1 MKQKIFATIFTVF
14 LTVTLA
20 QGAYASPR
28 ENEKISRKN
37 FIKQLDEKY
46 RNWLDLT
53 TYIITPMEE
62 ETFFKLTNNRDRD
75 AFINLFWN
83 LRDPTDGTPENEF
96 KDEHIKRFTHAS
108 RYFKFGTPLPGWKTD
123 RGKIYI
129 LLGPPVAENEVFKS
143 GLYPVLIWD
152 YYGGVELGLPTMYNI
167 VFYKRRGSGDYQLYI
182 PVIDRPES
190 LLQTGI
196 GQIDP
201 ADYYGIYQKIKEIE
215 PAVADVAFSL
225 IPGEDMT
232 SFTPSLQAPLLMAQI
247 YDLPKKRINASYA
260 KNFLNYKGI
269 VETSVITN
277 YINVR
282 SDLHIIKDPNLNL
295 NFAHFAL
302 RPDRLSVDYSPEKDQ
317 FYFNFTLTI
326 VVKKGEDIV
335 LEYNKNY
342 PFYYSKD
349 DLEAKLSNGIIIAD
363 YFPVIEGDFQVF
375 MVLQNSVNKEIC
387 YFEKAIKT
395 TEPSQTPA
403 RAYGPFIS
411 YQPNMPGQPGFSAF
425 NVMGTSIKIDPK
437 HTFGLKES
445 LYTTLFVDRGNYP
458 KKVHTEMEVVCTDDA
473 RPYSK
478 TYSFDVPEEKQFHI
492 FTQNLETLK
501 YGNYLLKTRVLGLDN
516 TVLDTGESSFM
527 ISPLAAVPHPPSVSK
542 MMKPENYYLFYT
554 MMADQYQNI
563 KNIDKAG
570 QYFEKAY
577 RINPAFPGLVKLY
590 ANFLYKQENYA
601 KMLEVIENLA
611 GNKDE
616 AFDYFSLKGRAL
628 YSMGSYL
635 AAQHALLEANKIYDS
650 DIFVLNALGF
660 SFIQTGEI
668 EEAKKVLAASLLIS
682 PDQDTIKEAL
692 ERINSNDKNK
702 TNKTNKK

>member
-1 MKQKIFATIFTVF
+1 MKQKIFATILTVF
-14 LTVTLA
+14 LSTILV
-20 QGAYASPR
+20 QGANPPHQ
-28 ENEKISRKN
+28 EKEKISRKA

-53 TYIITPMEE
+53 TYIITPLEE
-62 ETFFKLTNNRDRD
+62 ETFFKLTNNKDRD
-75 AFINLFWN
+75 AFITLFWN

-96 KDEHIKRFTHAS
+96 KDEHIKRFNHAN
-108 RYFKFGTPLPGWKTD
+108 RYFSYGTPLPGWKTD

-152 YYGGVELGLPTMYNI
+152 YYGGVDQGLPTMFNV
-167 VFYKRRGSGDYQLYI
+167 VFYKRRGTGDYQLYV

-201 ADYYGIYQKIKEIE
+201 SDYYSIYEKIKDIE
-215 PAVADVAFSL
+215 PAVADVAFTL
-225 IPGEDMT
+225 VPGEDMT
-232 SFTPSLQAPLLMAQI
+232 TFTPSLHSPILMAQI
-247 YDLPKKRINASYA
+247 YDLPKKRINATYA
-260 KNFLNYKGI
+260 RNFLNYKGI

-277 YINVR
+277 YINAR
-282 SDLHIIKDPNLNL
+282 SDFYIIKDPGLNL

-317 FYFNFTLTI
+317 YYFNFTLTI
-326 VVKKGEDIV
+326 VVKKGEDII

-349 DLEAKLSNGIIIAD
+349 ALEAKLSDGIIIAD
-363 YFPVIEGDFQVF
+363 YFPVIEGDYNVF

-387 YFEKAIKT
+387 YFEKSFKT
-395 TEPSQTPA
+395 TEPSQNSA

-411 YQPNMPGQPGFSAF
+411 YQPNQPGQPGFSAF
-425 NVMGTSIKIDPK
+425 NIMGTSIKIDPK
-437 HTFGLKES
+437 QTFGLKES
-445 LYTTLFVDRGNYP
+445 LYSTFFVDRGNYT
-458 KKVHTEMEVVCTDDA
+458 KKIHTEMDVVCTDEA

-478 TYSFDVPEEKQFHI
+478 TYSFDIPEGKQFHI
-492 FTQNLETLK
+492 ITQNLEALK
-501 YGNYLLKTRVLGLDN
+501 YGNYLIKTRVIGEDN
-516 TVLDTGESSFM
+516 TVLFTGENSFM
-527 ISPLAAVPHPPSVSK
+527 ISPLVAVPHPPSVSK

-554 MMADQYQNI
+554 MIADQYQNI
-563 KNIDKAG
+563 RDIKKAE

-577 RINPAFPGLVKLY
+577 RINPSFPGLVKLY

-611 GNKDE
+611 GNKEE
-616 AFDYFSLKGRAL
+616 AFDYYSLKGRAL

-635 AAQHALLEANKIYDS
+635 AAQQSLLEANKIYDS

-668 EEAKKVLAASLLIS
+668 EEAKKVLAASLLIN

-692 ERINSNDKNK
+692 ERIKSNEKNK
-702 TNKTNKK
+702 PKKK